1 MSTEPSVLDQKRDAV
16 RSGLARI
23 ALELFAD
30 QSYETVTVEGIA
42 RAAGISSRT
51 FFRYFATKDDI
62 VLDYQSRLQKRLV
75 EAFEARPP
83 GEGPLEALRNAL
95 VATSRV
101 TPAERQRWMQI
112 GRIMTSSAAL
122 REASFGRPLASSAPL
137 VDGVAARLRA
147 RSGDPRPRT
156 MVAAMLAVATTEWNA
171 WVDDGRGE
179 PSERIAEALTML
191 EDGLAGLDRP
201 GRRRR

>member
-1 MSTEPSVLDQKRDAV
+1 MTAEPSVLDHKRQAV

-30 QSYETVTVEGIA
+30 QGYETVTVEDIA

-75 EAFEARPP
+75 EALESRPSS
-83 GEGPLEALRNAL
+83 EGALEALRNAL
-95 VATSRV
+95 VTTSRV
-101 TPAERQRWMQI
+101 TPPERERWMQV
-112 GRIMTSSAAL
+112 GRIMTSSAEL
-122 REASFGRPLASSAPL
+122 RQASFGRLLASSAPL
-137 VDGVAARLRA
+137 VGGVAARLRA

-156 MVAAMLAVATTEWNA
+156 LVAAMLAVATTEWNA
-171 WVDDGRGE
+171 WVDDGLGE

-191 EDGLAGLDRP
+191 EEGLAGSDRP
-201 GRRRR
+201 SGRRR